1 MTPSLPPSEPSSGPA
16 HVQEFPHG
24 YRLLQR
30 TRPDGTTE
38 WERMALTVED
48 VLHPQEGDEIPV
60 RGIHEL
66 DCSYLAWVC
75 RTRPLKPPI
84 SWVTADWL
92 TDWGVPDLRN
102 SSPDVAIFVGLRQEP
117 DLERGTFSL
126 PELGG
131 RCTLAIEVVSPDRR
145 VNDVVHKLREYHH
158 IGIPLYVIVDQEEE
172 EGPRRI
178 LAYRHTPGR
187 YEPIALDAQGRVFLK
202 PLQLYLGMHDNRVAC
217 YDAESGRELGD
228 YVKLAH
234 DLDAADRRIQEQ
246 EQIIEDAVL
255 RTREAMRAQ
264 LAAEAL
270 AVEDAKARD
279 EAIRQKAEE
288 KKAREKAE
296 RLRRKDAKARQEA
309 ERLTQEEAKAR
320 QEAERLRRE
329 EARGRQEAERRVQ
342 ELEAALRRLQGDTTP

>member
-1 MTPSLPPSEPSSGPA
+1 M
-16 HVQEFPHG
+16 
-24 YRLLQR
+24 
-30 TRPDGTTE
+30 
-38 WERMALTVED
+38 
-48 VLHPQEGDEIPV
+48 
-60 RGIHEL
+60 
-66 DCSYLAWVC
+66 
-75 RTRPLKPPI
+75 
-84 SWVTADWL
+84 
-92 TDWGVPDLRN
+92 
-102 SSPDVAIFVGLRQEP
+102 
-117 DLERGTFSL
+117 
-126 PELGG
+126 
-131 RCTLAIEVVSPDRR
+131 
-145 VNDVVHKLREYHH
+145 
-158 IGIPLYVIVDQEEE
+158 
-172 EGPRRI
+172 
-178 LAYRHTPGR
+178 
-187 YEPIALDAQGRVFLK
+187 FLK